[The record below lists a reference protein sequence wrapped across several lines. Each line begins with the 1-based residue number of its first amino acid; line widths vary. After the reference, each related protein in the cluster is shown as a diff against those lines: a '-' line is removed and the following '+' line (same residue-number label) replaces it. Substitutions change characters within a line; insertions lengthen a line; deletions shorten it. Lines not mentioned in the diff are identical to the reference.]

1 MMLPI
6 HVSWFIFIILCYCRT
21 MADSSDSEED
31 VDDWKQQRK
40 KFKQQTHQKP
50 IRKPVAAANKPPV

>member
-1 MMLPI
+1 M
-6 HVSWFIFIILCYCRT
+6 V
-21 MADSSDSEED
+21 DSSDSEED